1 MADWRDR
8 LAESVQLTSPD
19 GNIFTALWQRN
30 TYSASKKLGIFEYPK
45 VDGSVVQDLN
55 LNGTRYPLT
64 LFFEGPNHDIEA
76 RNFFKALAEIGVWE
90 VIHPVHGRLI
100 LQPITFTPTDDPTG
114 NGNITQVQTEWI
126 EPSTDAITQTVPQ
139 LAGAIT
145 AQSLNVDESASDQFV
160 NNIQTATAAEGIA
173 TEAATEAVVITVRST
188 LGPIFEGVAEI
199 TAQMEAIQRGIQAT
213 LDDAIL
219 SPIALAGQIQALIQL
234 PLLAIRDIGARL
246 AAYGNLITDLAN
258 LTPEA
263 PNTEGENTVSVQE
276 LAYTAAITAIA
287 GIAASGTLDTR
298 PEAIEAAEDI
308 FALFKQVTDELDLT
322 QELFG
327 ENPIDAQ
334 YFSQSQSFTD
344 LSLLVAQAIAFF
356 LTASYDL
363 KVEKR
368 FTLDIPKAPI
378 MITIEEYGELG
389 ENDSNFDLFL
399 ASNKLKGNDI
409 RILPAGR
416 EVVVYV

>member
-8 LAESVQLTSPD
+8 LAGTVQLTSPD

-45 VDGSVVQDLN
+45 VDGSVVQDLGI
-55 LNGTRYPLT
+55 NGTRYPLT
-64 LFFEGPNHDIEA
+64 IFFEGANHDIEA
-76 RNFFKALAEIGVWE
+76 RNFFKAFKEKGVWE

-114 NGNITQVQTEWI
+114 NGNITQVETEWI
-126 EPSTDAITQTVPQ
+126 EPASDAVLQTVPQ

-145 AQSLNVDESASDQFV
+145 AQSLNVDESGSDQFAS
-160 NNIQTATAAEGIA
+160 NIQTATAAEGIA
-173 TEAATEAVVITVRST
+173 TEAAVNETVITVRST
-188 LGPIFEGVAEI
+188 LGPIFEGSAEI

-246 AAYGNLITDLAN
+246 AAYGNLIAGLAN
-258 LTPEA
+258 LSPEA
-263 PNTEGENTVSVQE
+263 PNTEGENTVAVQE
-276 LAYTAAITAIA
+276 LAYTAAITAVA
-287 GIAASGTLDTR
+287 QVAASGTLDTR

-334 YFSQSQSFTD
+334 YFSQSQSFTN

-389 ENDSNFDLFL
+389 EDDSNFDVFL
-399 ASNKLKGNDI
+399 ASNKLMGNDI

>member
-1 MADWRDR
+1 
-8 LAESVQLTSPD
+8 
-19 GNIFTALWQRN
+19 
-30 TYSASKKLGIFEYPK
+30 
-45 VDGSVVQDLN
+45 
-55 LNGTRYPLT
+55 
-64 LFFEGPNHDIEA
+64 
-76 RNFFKALAEIGVWE
+76 
-90 VIHPVHGRLI
+90 LI

-126 EPSTDAITQTVPQ
+126 EPSSDAVLQSVPQ

-145 AQSLNVDESASDQFV
+145 AQSLDVNESASDQFV

-173 TEAATEAVVITVRST
+173 TEAATEAVVISVRSA

-199 TAQMEAIQRGIQAT
+199 TAQMDAIQRGIQAT
-213 LDDAIL
+213 LDDVIL
-219 SPIALAGQIQALIQL
+219 SPIALAGQIQALIEL

-246 AAYGNLITDLAN
+246 AAYGNLIGDLGN
-258 LTPEA
+258 LSPEA

-276 LAYTAAITAIA
+276 LAYTAAITAVA

-378 MITIEEYGELG
+378 MITINEYGSLG

-399 ASNKLKGNDI
+399 ASNKLKGNQI
-409 RILPAGR
+409 RILPAGF

>member
-64 LFFEGPNHDIEA
+64 IFFEGANHDIKA
-76 RNFFKALAEIGVWE
+76 RNFFVALKEIGVWE
-90 VIHPVHGRLI
+90 IIHPIHGLLI

-126 EPSTDAITQTVPQ
+126 EPSTDAVLQSTPQ
-139 LAGAIT
+139 LAAVI
-145 AQSLNVDESASDQFV
+145 ASQSLDVNESASDQLSA
-160 NNIQTATAAEGIA
+160 NIQTATAAEGIA
-173 TEAATEAVVITVRST
+173 TEAATEAVVISVRSA

-199 TAQMEAIQRGIQAT
+199 TTQIEAIERGIQAT
-213 LDDAIL
+213 LDDVIL

-234 PLLAIRDIGARL
+234 PLLAISDIGARL
-246 AAYGNLITDLAN
+246 DAYRNLIVGLTN
-258 LTPEA
+258 LSPEA
-263 PNTEGENTVSVQE
+263 PNTEGRNAVAIQE
-276 LAYTAAITAIA
+276 LAFSAAITAVA
-287 GIAASGTLDTR
+287 GVASTGILDTR
-298 PEAIEAAEDI
+298 AEAIEAADDI
-308 FALFKQVTDELDLT
+308 FELFRQVVDELDTT
-322 QELFG
+322 QEIFG
-327 ENPIDAQ
+327 ENTIDSQ
-334 YFSQSQSFTD
+334 YFSLSQAFTD
-344 LSLLVAQAIAFF
+344 LSLLVAQAIQFF
-356 LTASYDL
+356 LVASYDL

-368 FTLDIPKAPI
+368 FTLDVPQAPI
-378 MITIEEYGELG
+378 MITIDEYGELG
-389 ENDSNFDLFL
+389 ENDSNYELFL

>member
-19 GNIFTALWQRN
+19 GNVFTALWQRN

-64 LFFEGPNHDIEA
+64 IFFEGANHDIEA
-76 RNFFKALAEIGVWE
+76 RNFFIALKEIGVWE
-90 VIHPVHGRLI
+90 VIHPIHGLLI

-126 EPSTDAITQTVPQ
+126 EPSTDAVLQSVPQ
-139 LAGAIT
+139 LAAVI
-145 AQSLNVDESASDQFV
+145 ASQSLNVNESASDQLTA
-160 NNIQTATAAEGIA
+160 NIQTATAAEGIA
-173 TEAATEAVVITVRST
+173 TEAATEAVVISVRSA

-199 TAQMEAIQRGIQAT
+199 TTQIEAIERGIQAT

-234 PLLAIRDIGARL
+234 PLLAISDIGARL
-246 AAYGNLITDLAN
+246 DAYRNLITGLGN
-258 LTPEA
+258 LSPEA
-263 PNTEGENTVSVQE
+263 PNTEGRNAVAIQE
-276 LAYTAAITAIA
+276 LAFSAAITAVA
-287 GIAASGTLDTR
+287 GVASTGILDTR
-298 PEAIEAAEDI
+298 AEAIEAADDI
-308 FALFKQVTDELDLT
+308 FELFRQVVDELDTT
-322 QELFG
+322 QEIFG
-327 ENPIDAQ
+327 ENTIDSQ
-334 YFSQSQSFTD
+334 YFSLSQAFTD
-344 LSLLVAQAIAFF
+344 LSLLVAQAIQFF
-356 LTASYDL
+356 LVASYDL

-368 FTLDIPKAPI
+368 FTLSVPSAPI

-389 ENDSNFDLFL
+389 ENDSNYELFL
-399 ASNKLKGNDI
+399 ASNMLKGNDI